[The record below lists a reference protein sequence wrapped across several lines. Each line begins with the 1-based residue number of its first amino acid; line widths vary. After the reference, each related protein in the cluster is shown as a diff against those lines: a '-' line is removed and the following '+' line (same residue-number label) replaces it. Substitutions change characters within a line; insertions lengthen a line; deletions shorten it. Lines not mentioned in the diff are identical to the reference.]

1 MRRRKSYKYIYGILV
16 VFIGIGFA
24 YLTANLNI
32 NGIGSFG
39 SQSWD
44 IHFENVVVDNTS
56 YNPVTPTI
64 SNDDLTITFASGLRI
79 PGDYYK
85 FNVDIVNDGT
95 LDAMFDAVNVTATSD
110 FSNYI
115 DYTITYQNGE
125 SLAQYD
131 MLPANSS
138 KTITV
143 NFFYKDI
150 DLSDLPTEEMEL
162 SFTLEFNYLMA
173 NENAHSVATFKP
185 GLEVSASMI
194 ALSNTP
200 VDEVPAYVSAFKK
213 SSELKAGLTDDNIIS
228 TSDSDKPIYMW
239 FEINQ
244 GEESLGTIYWYSD
257 ADVVYMNEDSSY
269 FFNYCEIDNNYFT
282 IYFEELS
289 DISGLL
295 NVNSSKLKSIDH
307 MFFGCS
313 QLSNFDSI
321 SSWDTSN
328 VTNMELTFYDCQM
341 NSLLFAS
348 NWNTSKLEN
357 MHGAFESC
365 SKITDLTPLS
375 NWNISKVTDM
385 SALFYGIGASSLN
398 GIGNWNI
405 SSVTNMSSMF
415 DSCDNLTDISAL
427 ANWNVSNVEN
437 MYGLFSSCD
446 ILADVSALSNWNTGN
461 VKNMSYMFELCK
473 QLNDVTPLSNWN
485 TIKVTD
491 MRKMFYYC
499 SALRSATA
507 LNSWNTSSVNDM
519 DSMFDNSG
527 VSSSN
532 RPSWYS

>member
-1 MRRRKSYKYIYGILV
+1 
-16 VFIGIGFA
+16 
-24 YLTANLNI
+24 
-32 NGIGSFG
+32 
-39 SQSWD
+39 
-44 IHFENVVVDNTS
+44 
-56 YNPVTPTI
+56 
-64 SNDDLTITFASGLRI
+64 
-79 PGDYYK
+79 
-85 FNVDIVNDGT
+85 
-95 LDAMFDAVNVTATSD
+95 
-110 FSNYI
+110 
-115 DYTITYQNGE
+115 
-125 SLAQYD
+125 

-138 KTITV
+138 KTVTV
-143 NFFYKDI
+143 KFFYKDI
-150 DLSDLPTEEMEL
+150 DLEDLPTEEMEL

-200 VDEVPAYVSAFKK
+200 VDEVPAYVSAFKQ

-295 NVNSSKLKSIDH
+295 NVNSSKLKNIDY
-307 MFFGCS
+307 MFYKCF
-313 QLSNFDSI
+313 QLSNFYSI
-321 SSWDTSN
+321 SSWDVSN
-328 VTNMELTFYDCQM
+328 VTSMKDTFYACIM
-341 NSLLFAS
+341 NSLSFAS
-348 NWNTSKLEN
+348 NWNTSNVKN
-357 MHGAFESC
+357 MYGTFESC
-365 SKITDLTPLS
+365 YNVTDLTPLS

-385 SALFYGIGASSLN
+385 SALFDGIGASSLN

-405 SSVTNMSSMF
+405 SSVTNMASMF
-415 DSCDNLTDISAL
+415 GSCDNLTDISAL
-427 ANWNVSNVEN
+427 ANWDVTNVEN
-437 MYGLFSSCD
+437 MRGLFSRCD

-485 TIKVTD
+485 TGKVTN
-491 MRKMFYYC
+491 MRSMFYYC

-507 LNSWNTSSVNDM
+507 LNSWNTSSLTDKT
-519 DSMFDNSG
+519 SMFNNSG

-532 RPSWYS
+532 LPSWY